1 MRKMLVVVGM
11 VVGTMVSSMVS
22 YANEYYSTTMIVKDV
37 TNYGSVLEDSISE
50 AWLDNVQL
58 EVGSKYIVTMDSY
71 DEIVGIVAVDQRQSP
86 IVARRTRQVFC

>member
-58 EVGSKYIVTMDSY
+58 EVGSKYVVTMNSY
-71 DEIVGIVAVDQRQSP
+71 DEIVGIVAVD
-86 IVARRTRQVFC
+86 

>member
-50 AWLDNVQL
+50 TWLDNVQL
-58 EVGSKYIVTMDSY
+58 EVGSKYVVTMNSY
-71 DEIVGIVAVDQRQSP
+71 DEIVGIVAVD
-86 IVARRTRQVFC
+86 

>member
-1 MRKMLVVVGM
+1 MRKMLVVVVGM

-22 YANEYYSTTMIVKDV
+22 YANEYYSTTMIVKNV

-58 EVGSKYIVTMDSY
+58 EVGSKYVVTMNSY
-71 DEIVGIVAVDQRQSP
+71 DEIVGIVAVD
-86 IVARRTRQVFC
+86 